1 MAPGQPT
8 PRVVAVLNSNDDLVR
23 LVREA
28 LHNEGYLTLAHHIA
42 DLRDG
47 HTDISQFLVD
57 RDPPVIIYDIA
68 PPFTLNWQFLGLLRK
83 HPAMSKRTVIL
94 TTNNQAALK
103 EVIGI
108 DALQIVGR
116 DDDLARLVTAVNKA
130 FNDPK
135 MAASEPT
142 PGRVHNRRT

>member
-1 MAPGQPT
+1 MAAAEPT

-28 LHNEGYLTLAHHIA
+28 LHNEGYLTLTHHIA

-83 HPAMSKRTVIL
+83 HPAMTNRTVIL
-94 TTNNQAALK
+94 TTNNSAALK

-116 DDDLARLVTAVNKA
+116 DDDLAQLVAAVNKA
-130 FNDPK
+130 FKSPK
-135 MAASEPT
+135 MPPPATAST
-142 PGRVHNRRT
+142 RLHNRRT